1 MKIIIL
7 RLMLSGAVAL
17 AAACST
23 TRSPKAVAD
32 SKPEAAKS
40 GATKAAPAAQAG
52 TDELDDYAEPS
63 VSDPLES
70 FNRVMFKTN
79 DSLYLVIFRPISKGY
94 ELAFPKPVRK
104 GIDNAFEN
112 VKYPVRFVNCA
123 LQGKFKRAGQETG
136 KFLVNTLG
144 GVGGIFRVSD
154 KVPDLANIPAEDLG
168 HTLAKWGVG
177 HGPFI
182 VLPLFGPSSARETVG
197 LAGDYALN
205 PVNWGLFF
213 RGGSGD
219 SAKDWT
225 MIPPSANTLRSL
237 PEQLEIYDAATK
249 DAVDPY
255 ISARSAFIQN
265 RAEATRK

>member
-23 TRSPKAVAD
+23 PKSLNAEAAVNTDAPKATQG
-32 SKPEAAKS
+32 KAA
-40 GATKAAPAAQAG
+40 AAPAA
-52 TDELDDYAEPS
+52 TDELDDYAEVS
-63 VSDPLES
+63 ASDPLES
-70 FNRVMFKTN
+70 FNRVMFKMN
-79 DSLYLVIFRPISKGY
+79 DCLYLVVFRPVSKGY
-94 ELAFPKPVRK
+94 KFVFPKPVRK
-104 GIDNAFEN
+104 GIDNAFDN

-144 GVGGIFRVSD
+144 GLGGIFRVSD
-154 KVPDLANIPAEDLG
+154 KVPDLVNVPPEDLG
-168 HTLAKWGVG
+168 QTLAKWGVG
-177 HGPFI
+177 HGPLI
-182 VLPLFGPSSARETVG
+182 VLPLLGPSSARETVG
-197 LAGDYALN
+197 LAGDYVLN
-205 PVNWGLFF
+205 PVNWGFF
-213 RGGSGD
+213 WHGGGNWEH
-219 SAKDWT
+219 DWT
-225 MIPPSANTLRSL
+225 MIPPAANTLRSL
-237 PEQLEIYDAATK
+237 PQQLELYDAATK